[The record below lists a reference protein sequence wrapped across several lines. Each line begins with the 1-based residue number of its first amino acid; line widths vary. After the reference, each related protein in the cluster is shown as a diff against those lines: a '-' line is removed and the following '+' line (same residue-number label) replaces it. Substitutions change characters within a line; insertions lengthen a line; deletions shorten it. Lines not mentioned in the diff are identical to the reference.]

1 MRSRFPG
8 ILLIIVSL
16 LFLFALIGGCTFGK
30 MNPAVEPAPYETD
43 AWCEIQEFNL
53 TVVHNQTIVPVT
65 EEDLKP
71 FPEFGIYLM
80 DLNNSP
86 PTGNTG
92 TRVFKVIDCNSS
104 RAIQFLTLY
113 RKYEEFPDQP
123 VLEYRGRFYEM
134 GFEYLES
141 HSTARPTISVG

>member
-1 MRSRFPG
+1 MKSWFFG
-8 ILLIIVSL
+8 ILLLFGSILIIL
-16 LFLFALIGGCTFGK
+16 AFASGCIFNK
-30 MNPAVEPAPYETD
+30 NPAVEPAPYKTD

-53 TVVHNQTIVPVT
+53 TIVQNRTIITVT

-80 DLNNSP
+80 EKNDTP

-92 TRVFKVIDCNSS
+92 ARVVKVIDCNSS
-104 RAIQFLTLY
+104 RAIRFLTLY
-113 RKYEEFPDQP
+113 RKYEDFPHQP
-123 VLEYRGRFYEM
+123 VLEYRGHFYEM

-141 HSTARPTISVG
+141 HATAQPTISAG

>member
-1 MRSRFPG
+1 MRLRFLG
-8 ILLIIVSL
+8 ILLIIGSIL
-16 LFLFALIGGCTFGK
+16 IILALNGGCISSK
-30 MNPAVEPAPYETD
+30 NSAVEPAPYKTD

-65 EEDLKP
+65 EEDLKQ

-80 DLNNSP
+80 DINNSP

-92 TRVFKVIDCNSS
+92 TRVVKVIDCNSS

-123 VLEYRGRFYEM
+123 VLEYRGHFYEM

-141 HSTARPTISVG
+141 HSTARPTISAG